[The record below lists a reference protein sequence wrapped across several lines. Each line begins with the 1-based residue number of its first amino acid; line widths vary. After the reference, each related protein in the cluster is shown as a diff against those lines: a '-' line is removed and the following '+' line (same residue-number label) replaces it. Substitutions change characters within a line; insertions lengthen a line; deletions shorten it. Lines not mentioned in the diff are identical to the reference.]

1 MREIQEQSVLFV
13 GDRGTQKITF
23 VCFDDGC
30 CGVYCDD
37 VPHSVW
43 KPEQLH
49 EGLDLFLRMIER
61 NVEPTVHRRRE
72 MTPPLGPPHGLSIS
86 A

>member
-1 MREIQEQSVLFV
+1 MREIQGQSVLFI

-43 KPEQLH
+43 KAEQLH
-49 EGLDLFLRMIER
+49 EGLDLFLRTIER
-61 NVEPTVHRRRE
+61 NAKPTVHRCQKV
-72 MTPPLGPPHGLSIS
+72 TVPHGTPHGLSIP